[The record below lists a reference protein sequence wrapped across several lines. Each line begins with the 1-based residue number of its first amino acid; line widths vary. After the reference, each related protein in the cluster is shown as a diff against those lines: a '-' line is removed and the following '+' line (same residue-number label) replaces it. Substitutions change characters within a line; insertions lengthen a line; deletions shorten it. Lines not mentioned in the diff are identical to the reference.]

1 MSLQLHNTL
10 TRRIDPFVPLT
21 PGRAT
26 LYTCGPTIYNYAHI
40 GNFRTFLFEDLLRR
54 WLEASGYDVFHIMN
68 LTDVDDRTIAAA
80 VKQGVPL
87 RQHVDPFARAFE
99 EDRDWLRIRPPHAQP
114 RATEYIGPMIEL
126 ISGLL
131 EKGVAYKGEDGSVYF
146 AIARFPAYGRLSQLD
161 RRELRAG
168 ASERVSADEYAKE
181 DARDFVLWKAV
192 KPEDEAV
199 GAAWDAP
206 FGRGRPGWHIE
217 CSAMALELIRRKW
230 GVDVLDIHAGA
241 VDLIFPHHED
251 EIAQSCAYTGREE
264 FARFWLHGEF
274 LDVGG
279 TKMSKRYGNI
289 LTVRDLREQ
298 GADAGAVRH
307 LLFNTHYRQKLDWRD
322 EALAAAREGSAR
334 LGAFRDRLELV
345 GGEVDDAEAQAAVER
360 FRTAFAGALDND
372 LNAPEALAA
381 LHVLVREGNRR
392 LDEGGR
398 LGPGFRAAWS
408 LADEVL
414 AVAPSARARTVAA
427 EALAVAEEDGIPV
440 RPPEVPPPD
449 FADGEGWALRWAA
462 VRATEKR
469 ARNFGEADRIR
480 DLLKEAGW
488 EIRDRRDG
496 AIEVVKRRS
505 VVGLAPS
512 IRRAV
517 LTSVSGLYGFARNA
531 HCILSSKA
539 ESARPSTHPETN
551 RTGMRG

>member
-1 MSLQLHNTL
+1 MSLRLHNTL
-10 TRRIDPFVPLT
+10 TRRIEPFVPLT

-26 LYTCGPTIYNYAHI
+26 VYTCGPTIYNYAHI

-68 LTDVDDRTIAAA
+68 LTDVDDRTIDAAI
-80 VKQGVPL
+80 KKGVGL
-87 RQHVDPFARAFE
+87 REHVDPFARAFE

-126 ISGLL
+126 ITGLL

-289 LTVRDLREQ
+289 LTVRDLREH

-322 EALAAAREGSAR
+322 EALSAAREGSAR

-345 GGEVDDAEAQAAVER
+345 GGPVDDPEAVTAADR
-360 FRTAFAGALDND
+360 FRGEFAGALDND

-381 LHVLVREGNRR
+381 LHVLVREGNRL
-392 LDEGGR
+392 LDEGRR
-398 LGPGFRAAWS
+398 LGPVFRAAWR
-408 LADEVL
+408 LADDVL
-414 AVAPSARARTVAA
+414 AVAPTSRARTVAA

-449 FADGEGWALRWAA
+449 AADGEAWALRWAA
-462 VRATEKR
+462 VRAAEKR

-496 AIEVVKRRS
+496 AIEVVRRF
-505 VVGLAPS
+505 
-512 IRRAV
+512 R
-517 LTSVSGLYGFARNA
+517 
-531 HCILSSKA
+531 
-539 ESARPSTHPETN
+539 
-551 RTGMRG
+551 